1 MVEGID
7 GEREKEAAQSMA
19 GMTYLRNQVYVG
31 RRSIVAIRSRAGL
44 PFAVLSA
51 VVMSTVFVVG
61 TTGKYPDARVPSEC
75 ILHGFF
81 RASNRYVST
90 KTFCSRSLNDK

>member
-7 GEREKEAAQSMA
+7 GEREKKAAQSMA

-44 PFAVLSA
+44 PFAVVPA
-51 VVMSTVFVVG
+51 VVMSDRICRLYYRQISRRTC
-61 TTGKYPDARVPSEC
+61 RPSEC

-81 RASNRYVST
+81 RASNPIRFYQNVLFQ
-90 KTFCSRSLNDK
+90 KP